1 MKRDRYPTATGAA
14 IAAIVLLMVLLLN
27 AHHYLPFLSDDALI
41 SLRYARR
48 FIDGRGLTWN
58 QGRPVEGYSNLLW
71 VLASALLGRMG
82 ADLVDAVR
90 WLGVVGMGGS
100 VLVLLF
106 AYWRH
111 ALGVGAGTFETFP
124 YRRRYA
130 GVESFLPLAGAA
142 MLSLAAPI
150 AVWTVGGLEQP
161 FVALFLALGVW
172 LVHRA
177 VDADHPRLRDG
188 IIAGIPLGLL
198 ALTRPDGMLFTAA
211 IGLALLVIFRF
222 NRRGFAVALSL
233 AAVPVV
239 CYLGQLAFRL
249 GYYGE
254 WVPNTALVK
263 VGFSAGRLLLGVKY
277 LLRGSLPLLPVIIP
291 IGIFLPGAMRDPA
304 ARRRIIITLIPAV
317 LWSLYVM
324 VIGGDIFPAGR
335 HLVPFIIL
343 LAFLLSECGVHL
355 AKRET
360 GAGML
365 QVAAIG
371 ALALLAV
378 CGLLDSKSRRAIDER
393 WEWCGRAIGLML
405 KRSTAE
411 PKPLLAVDAAG
422 CLPYW
427 SELPSV
433 DMLGLNDYY
442 LPRHRP
448 ADFGSGMLGH
458 ELGDGR
464 YVMSRKPDLI
474 IFGGPPGDDT
484 AGFRSGRE
492 MQADSG
498 FQRDYSL
505 AIIHADDPE
514 YPCDAHIWVR
524 RDGKLGIRSGRDTMG
539 LNTISIPPTMFQGT
553 IRADSAGG
561 LYGVIDRDHPLE
573 VKNIPLPVCAWKVAI
588 PGIDMSRIIITCSSI
603 SDTASFAVDGDS
615 IIVSSFAEMNSNAGW
630 RAETFSIRLT
640 SADRGPMR
648 VGAIELRCIPG
659 SGWM

>member
-1 MKRDRYPTATGAA
+1 
-14 IAAIVLLMVLLLN
+14 
-27 AHHYLPFLSDDALI
+27 
-41 SLRYARR
+41 
-48 FIDGRGLTWN
+48 
-58 QGRPVEGYSNLLW
+58 
-71 VLASALLGRMG
+71 
-82 ADLVDAVR
+82 
-90 WLGVVGMGGS
+90 VG
-100 VLVLLF
+100 
-106 AYWRH
+106 
-111 ALGVGAGTFETFP
+111 ALGVGALGVGALGVGALGVGAIHELP
-124 YRRRYA
+124 LRRRDGGVGASGVGALGVGGGGA
-130 GVESFLPLAGAA
+130 GALGVGAIHELPLQRRYGGSFLPLAGAA

-222 NRRGFAVALSL
+222 NRRGFAAALCL
-233 AAVPVV
+233 AAVPVA

-263 VGFSAGRLLLGVKY
+263 VGFSAGRLFLGVKY
-277 LLRGSLPLLPVIIP
+277 LLRGLLPLLPAIIP
-291 IGIFLPGAMRDPA
+291 IAIFLPGAMRDPA
-304 ARRRIIITLIPAV
+304 ARRRIIITLIPAA

-365 QVAAIG
+365 QVATIG

-378 CGLLDSKSRRAIDER
+378 CGLLDSKSRKAIDER

-492 MQADSG
+492 MQADAG

-539 LNTISIPPTMFQGT
+539 LNAISIPPTMFQGT
-553 IRADSAGG
+553 IRADSAG
-561 LYGVIDRDHPLE
+561 LYRVVDREHPLE
-573 VKNIPLPVCAWKVAI
+573 IRDIALIPGGWKISI
-588 PGIDMSRIIITCSSI
+588 PGINISRVAFTCSSRPDFT
-603 SDTASFAVDGDS
+603 SYEVDGDT
-615 IIVSSFAEMNSNAGW
+615 IVVMGFDDHSTTEW
-630 RAETFSIRLT
+630 RAATFTIRLT
-640 SADRGPMR
+640 SADGGPVR
-648 VGAIELRCIPG
+648 VGAIQLRGLPG
-659 SGWM
+659 SRWQ

>member
-1 MKRDRYPTATGAA
+1 MKRDRYLTATGAA
-14 IAAIVLLMVLLLN
+14 IAALLLLMALLLN

-48 FIDGRGLTWN
+48 LIDGHGLTWN

-71 VLASALLGRMG
+71 VLASALLGGLGM
-82 ADLVDAVR
+82 DLIDAVR
-90 WLGVVGMGGS
+90 WLGVAGMGGS
-100 VLVLLF
+100 VLVLLY
-106 AYWRH
+106 A
-111 ALGVGAGTFETFP
+111 
-124 YRRRYA
+124 YRRYT
-130 GVESFLPLAGAA
+130 GGGGLLPLAGAA

-172 LVHRA
+172 LAHRA
-177 VDADHPRLRDG
+177 VDGDESGPRGFIL
-188 IIAGIPLGLL
+188 AGIPLGLL

-211 IGLALLVIFRF
+211 IALALLVIFRF
-222 NRRGFAVALSL
+222 NRRGFAAAVCL
-233 AAVPVV
+233 AAVPAA

-263 VGFSAGRLLLGVKY
+263 VGFSAGRLIMGVKY
-277 LLRGSLPLLPVIIP
+277 VIRGSLPLLPVIIP
-291 IGIFLPGAMRDPA
+291 IAIFLPGAMRDPA

-317 LWSLYVM
+317 LWLLYVM
-324 VIGGDIFPAGR
+324 AIGGDIFPAGR

-343 LAFLLSECGVHL
+343 LGFLLSECGVHL
-355 AKRET
+355 ATRET
-360 GAGML
+360 GAAML
-365 QVAAIG
+365 HGVAIG
-371 ALALLAV
+371 ALALLAI
-378 CGLLDSKSRRAIDER
+378 CGLIDSKSRKAIDER

-405 KRSTAE
+405 KRSTGK
-411 PKPLLAVDAAG
+411 PQPLLAVDAAG

-448 ADFGSGMLGH
+448 PDFGSGMLGH

-464 YVMSRKPDLI
+464 YVLSRNPDLI

-492 MQADSG
+492 MQAEPV

-524 RDGKLGIRSGRDTMG
+524 RNGRMGIDSTLDR
-539 LNTISIPPTMFQGT
+539 ISIPAQLLTG
-553 IRADSAGG
+553 IVRVDSSGGFYTVVTRGNTVEARNLALPAGRWR
-561 LYGVIDRDHPLE
+561 IT
-573 VKNIPLPVCAWKVAI
+573 I
-588 PGIDMSRIIITCSSI
+588 PGADAPGAFYAYVGRSNNYGDHTWAGNMIDVPKYAGAYDIVL
-603 SDTASFAVDGDS
+603 ASGDGRPVVVRS
-615 IIVSSFAEMNSNAGW
+615 V
-630 RAETFSIRLT
+630 
-640 SADRGPMR
+640 
-648 VGAIELRCIPG
+648 ELRRVPVVAG
-659 SGWM
+659 E